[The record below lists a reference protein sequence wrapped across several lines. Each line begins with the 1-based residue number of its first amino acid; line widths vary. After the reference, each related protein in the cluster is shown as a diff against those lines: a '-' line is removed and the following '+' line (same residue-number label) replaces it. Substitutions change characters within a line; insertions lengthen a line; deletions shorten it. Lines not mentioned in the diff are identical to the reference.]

1 MSSRIERESSGD
13 NLLVSIFLVDQLGRM
28 ADEFRHIFCHG
39 CAESLELSRPTTS
52 NRLCPACQTVLLNP
66 DDAVSTILNPTEDY
80 KTSVLSGLD
89 PNTIMECAGRA
100 LAFWAY
106 QSTQEM
112 SASPPR
118 HKNDTM
124 RLPKTDLSRCYQEYR
139 AKTLTEKYASLNTQ
153 MDKVIHNA
161 NTEILSLQNKLSDMQ
176 SSQEDL
182 QKKNQELNDLYRDK
196 NNKLA
201 QMTNLYNLLKARAM
215 RSRMQTAASDTV
227 SQALSTLNAPPPV
240 SISRSDVPALLPA
253 PITRNP
259 KTPTFHVNP
268 DGVEQLHRYQ
278 RSGNGSSKRAR
289 TRTPRETPMPLPT
302 GPNWD
307 GQKSKAPDHALQHRT
322 RLPRISRTPT
332 VSSELP
338 PGDALTQRFGR

>member
-1 MSSRIERESSGD
+1 
-13 NLLVSIFLVDQLGRM
+13 
-28 ADEFRHIFCHG
+28 
-39 CAESLELSRPTTS
+39 
-52 NRLCPACQTVLLNP
+52 
-66 DDAVSTILNPTEDY
+66 
-80 KTSVLSGLD
+80 
-89 PNTIMECAGRA
+89 
-100 LAFWAY
+100 
-106 QSTQEM
+106 
-112 SASPPR
+112 
-118 HKNDTM
+118 
-124 RLPKTDLSRCYQEYR
+124 
-139 AKTLTEKYASLNTQ
+139 
-153 MDKVIHNA
+153 
-161 NTEILSLQNKLSDMQ
+161 MQ

-307 GQKSKAPDHALQHRT
+307 GQKSMHSTTVSTTCRLICSSIGKAPDHALQHRT